1 MLIDFFSS
9 ERQNRTYYY
18 DSDKRY
24 TVISSNNNLAFSK
37 DSYFGDVQYSLE
49 QKGGED
55 AYLCLRHLKLKN
67 RYMINQDL
75 KIQHY
80 PRKGIKRLSEQFYN
94 YSCFF
99 NHAIHLTGYD
109 NAEIYSY
116 IPAVNK
122 ITGKYKLVSFKF
134 FIPIMII
141 LTQFHLMLL
150 ALPIY
155 FFYGDTFTGKLISF
169 LFAYSYVK
177 EDLRGLP
184 WGLKTIT
191 KLSLTRLIV
200 NFAILWGSV
209 KTNFKNKNFI
219 LMPNILEYPHKSSR
233 FISCLNNENYN
244 RYKEIVTDLT
254 QRNGVITEDLK
265 IEWLRFGW
273 GYFIYKEK
281 HILLK
286 NVHFFKAIRII
297 KITDNKHEM
306 IMSR

>member
-9 ERQNRTYYY
+9 ERQSRTYYY

-37 DSYFGDVQYSLE
+37 DSYNKEIQYSLE
-49 QKGGED
+49 QRGGED

-80 PRKGIKRLSEQFYN
+80 PRKGIRKLSEQFYN

-99 NHAIHLTGYD
+99 NQAIHLTGYQ
-109 NAEIYSY
+109 NAEVYSY
-116 IPAVNK
+116 IPALNK
-122 ITGKYKLVSFKF
+122 LTGKYKLLSFKF
-134 FIPIMII
+134 FLPTMII

-150 ALPIY
+150 AIPIY
-155 FFYGDTFTGKLISF
+155 LFFGDTLPGKVIAF
-169 LFAYSYVK
+169 LFLYTYVK

-184 WGLKTIT
+184 WGIKTIA
-191 KLSLTRLIV
+191 KLSFTRLVI
-200 NFAILWGSV
+200 NFAIFWGSL
-209 KTNFKNKNFI
+209 KTNIKNKNFI
-219 LMPNILEYPHKSSR
+219 LMPNILEYPHKSSKI
-233 FISCLNNENYN
+233 ISCLNKEDNA
-244 RYKEIVTDLT
+244 RYKEVVNDLT
-254 QRNGVITEDLK
+254 QRNGVNTKDLK

-273 GYFIYKEK
+273 GYFVHKDK

-286 NVHFFKAIRII
+286 NVHFFKAIRIM
-297 KITDNKHEM
+297 KITDTKQEM
-306 IMSR
+306 IMS